1 MDTNEWTLLA
11 RYFSGELSP
20 PEEQQVLEW
29 VNRHPDHRLAFE
41 QAKRLWQAADELPPP
56 DPQTKS
62 QWESLQKRLEAE
74 SEAST
79 PVRRLVVPFRF
90 YPWAAAAV
98 FLILVGIS
106 WMIWPRPTTPPLAQA
121 IPQPTMRSVAAS
133 DSVSVYYL
141 PDSSRVWL
149 NQHSA
154 LSYSDAYGQTERRV
168 RLEGQA
174 FFEVR
179 SDAARPFFVQ
189 TDVTQTRVLG
199 TSFEVKAY
207 PADPTVE
214 VFVAS
219 GKVAFYSDIDTL
231 RTPMLLQPNEKG
243 TFRRDQGL
251 LIKNRE
257 RQPQRLAWRL
267 LNNPIYQLE
276 MRHPARFLKVSS
288 QWHKNALNQTV
299 LEGSI
304 RNTASL
310 TSYTDIR
317 IQYTIMTRKGK
328 EKVKSFTLHE
338 AIAPGQSLSYKKSLM
353 DILTRS
359 SQISVEVAEA
369 QAKVGSS
376 H

>member
-1 MDTNEWTLLA
+1 MDTNKWALLA

-20 PEEQQVLEW
+20 PEEQPLLEW

-41 QAKRLWQAADELPPP
+41 QAKRLWQAADELPQP

-74 SEAST
+74 SEVTT
-79 PVRRLVVPFRF
+79 PVRRLTFPLRF

-98 FLILVGIS
+98 FLILIGIG
-106 WMIWPRPTTPPLAQA
+106 WMIWPRPATPPLAQA
-121 IPQPTMRSVAAS
+121 VPEPIIRSAT

-179 SDAARPFFVQ
+179 PDASRPFFVQ

-207 PADPTVE
+207 YTDPTVE

-219 GKVAFYSDIDTL
+219 GKVAFYPDIDTL

-251 LIKNRE
+251 LSKNRE

-276 MRHPARFLKVSS
+276 RKHPARFIKVSS

-328 EKVKSFTLHE
+328 EKVKSFTLRE
-338 AIAPGQSLSYKKSLM
+338 AIAPGQTLSYKKSLL

-359 SQISVEVAEA
+359 SQISVEVVEA
-369 QAKVGSS
+369 QANIGNT